1 MTLRLSTSLIYQN
14 GMNALLDNQGRLSY
28 TQMQLS
34 TGRRILS
41 PSDDPSGAVQALEL
55 RRAIDTTNQYQ
66 ENIDLAS
73 TRLRLEESTLGSVND
88 NLQRVRELAVQASN
102 DTQDDTTRAGLAVEI
117 GERLSELFSL
127 ANTRDSNGEY
137 IFAGYRSQGEPFV
150 RTAAGFVYNGDDGQ
164 RFLQVSPVRQVA
176 IGDSGTDVFYAIP
189 DGNGTFSTA
198 GAAGNTGTG
207 VIDSGTVNNLT
218 AWVPD
223 DYTISFTG
231 PTSYDILDGGGATI
245 ASGTYRSGDTI
256 AFNGVQVTIT
266 GTPSTGDAFSVSAS
280 APKDLFSMVQDLQTL
295 LTTPTTTGAE
305 QAQFHSRV
313 NRSLTELN
321 QAMDRILTVRA
332 DVGGRMNAL
341 DSQQAIHEA
350 AAVSFEQ
357 NLSEVQDLD
366 YAEAI
371 SRFNQQLVT
380 LQAAQQTYV
389 KVQGLSL
396 FNYIA

>member
-137 IFAGYRSQGEPFV
+137 IFAGYRSQGEPFA

-295 LTTPTTTGAE
+295 LTTPTSTGAE

-396 FNYIA
+396 FNYIG